1 MASFSFGATPAS
13 TPAFGAASTPSLFGA
28 ASSAAASSFSF
39 GSQPASTPSLFGAQ
53 PASTPSLFG
62 AASTP
67 NLFGAQSAPA
77 AAPSLFGAQPA
88 ASAPSL
94 FGAAST
100 PSLFGAQ
107 PAASAP
113 SLFGAAP
120 APAGGLFGQAA
131 PAAAAPAAMPFAG
144 AAPQAPDLSAIREL
158 ESIKDSYVPG
168 PANQRYRFQH
178 LLLNVVDNPAARVKP
193 AGVDEL
199 QWRAALQRAGG
210 PDNPDHLWP
219 VLAQGFKDLLARK
232 AAQDATIK
240 EDSKRLEELS
250 QMVAQLA
257 SKQETVL
264 RDQLE
269 AVRRRHVQL
278 CQQLLHV
285 LRYIDALEG
294 RFAQVVGYRGATPKE
309 LMQRLSA
316 QLSEIEAGLAPT
328 AANGGGLQGK
338 VKALAATAQLRAG
351 APGGGGVV
359 ELEGQVDP
367 AQLEQLF
374 GILSQY
380 TEALGKLGEVLRR
393 DERAMGILEYQH
405 SGDKMA

>member
-1 MASFSFGATPAS
+1 MASFSFGAAPAS
-13 TPAFGAASTPSLFGA
+13 TPAFGAASTPSLFGGA
-28 ASSAAASSFSF
+28 LSAAASPFNFS
-39 GSQPASTPSLFGAQ
+39 SQPASTPSLFGAQ

-67 NLFGAQSAPA
+67 SLFGAQSAA
-77 AAPSLFGAQPA
+77 ASAPSLFGAQPA

-107 PAASAP
+107 PAAAAP
-113 SLFGAAP
+113 SLFGAAS

-131 PAAAAPAAMPFAG
+131 PAAAALPFAG

-219 VLAQGFKDLLARK
+219 VLAQGFTDLLARK
-232 AAQDATIK
+232 AAQDATIA

-309 LMQRLSA
+309 LMQQLSA
-316 QLSEIEAGLAPT
+316 QLAEIESGLAPT

-338 VKALAATAQLRAG
+338 VKALAAAARMRAG
-351 APGGGGVV
+351 APGSGSVA
-359 ELEGQVDP
+359 ELEGQVEP

-380 TEALGKLGEVLRR
+380 TEALGKLNEVLRR
-393 DERAMGILEYQH
+393 DERAVGILEYER
-405 SGDKMA
+405 SGDKMT